1 MTELEFDKYV
11 KDLLYNA
18 EEKVSPRVWEK
29 VAAGLPARRRVI
41 PFLGWTAGMA
51 AAAVVAVFVLFRSTP
66 SAVAPF
72 YQALPA
78 PVAELSL
85 PAVEVKKLPM
95 APARK
100 VQDRPRPQR
109 VAYAAI
115 PSSASLHN
123 QTEAAT
129 PVFRMQAP
137 RAGSI
142 EEDGRL
148 LNQLA
153 LAGHP
158 AQTERELSLVAD
170 AHLQGNQR
178 GNVGTGN
185 LRRPFSAPPMGA
197 GEGIYNETPETNFR
211 LPFSIGLG
219 VRYHLSSRWAVG
231 TGIRYTNLGR
241 TFVAD
246 FVSRDGIIVPQTDID
261 NHQHWL
267 GVPLNLYYDIVNNG
281 RWRVHAFVGGAA
293 EFLVANSF
301 LIHYSPKDLHY
312 ERRGT
317 VPQWSAAAGMGVEFR
332 VAPRVGLYLDP
343 HFRYYFDASRQPRSL
358 RTIQPLRFDMEAGVR
373 FSFGGK

>member
-29 VAAGLPARRRVI
+29 VAAGLHPRRRVI
-41 PFLGWTAGMA
+41 PFLGWAAGMA

-66 SAVAPF
+66 SAVAPS

-85 PAVEVKKLPM
+85 LAIEVNELPK

-148 LNQLA
+148 LDQLA

-158 AQTERELSLVAD
+158 VQMERELSLVAD

>member
-41 PFLGWTAGMA
+41 PFLGWAAGMA
-51 AAAVVAVFVLFRSTP
+51 AAAVIAAFVLFRSTP
-66 SAVAPF
+66 SAVAPS

-78 PVAELSL
+78 PVAGLSL
-85 PAVEVKKLPM
+85 PAIEVNELPK

-153 LAGHP
+153 LAEYP
-158 AQTERELSLVAD
+158 AQMERELSLVAD